1 MKRAIS
7 VLLVVL
13 LTACS
18 KPPVPEADLVLTNGK
33 IFTVYK
39 DQPWVSAVAIK
50 DGRLIAVGNND
61 EIAHYIGGSTAKLD
75 LEGRMAM
82 PGIVD
87 THMHPDNVAMDS
99 QRCILPGTF
108 ENPGEDDLIAAI
120 LECDE
125 RFADDEILYG
135 YRFTTS
141 AITPGR
147 MNRWFLDELISDR
160 PVFLRDEAGH
170 TVWIN
175 TKALELAGL
184 TSDVVG
190 PKGGEVVKNDKGELT
205 GVFKSAA
212 RGLLE
217 SLWCGDE
224 TLDTEVL
231 REGVNWTL
239 DEMTRLGVTSYMDA
253 NFKLQ
258 MLPLWEQVFASRKV
272 SPQASLCFWATGDMT
287 MPDAR
292 AIREAFDNAR
302 LPENTRLCAKI
313 YGDNVLE
320 AGTAGLLQNYADRD
334 HAGQSNQTPE
344 FLKEVVREL
353 DKYDI
358 QIKTHAIG
366 DRTARNVLDAYEEVI
381 EARGGN
387 PLRHHLAHL
396 TTVAPEDYPRFRQL
410 DVPGEFIG
418 LITALI
424 PYVKLSYYR
433 TLGHDRFHER
443 MMPIGALHRAG
454 ATLSASSDW
463 GAAILDPMRGIQ
475 TTVTRKDP
483 NNPEAPIA
491 GPEHTVDL
499 ETAIAMNTINGA
511 YLLGREHQTGSLEVG
526 KMADLIVLDQ
536 NLFDVPVEEI
546 RYTKVLLTLIGGRVA
561 WKAGEFAL

>member
-1 MKRAIS
+1 M
-7 VLLVVL
+7 
-13 LTACS
+13 
-18 KPPVPEADLVLTNGK
+18 PEADLVLTNGN
-33 IFTVYK
+33 IYTV
-39 DQPWVSAVAIK
+39 DEGQPWVSAVAIR
-50 DGRLIAVGNND
+50 DGRFVAVGSD
-61 EIAHYIGGSTAKLD
+61 DQIARFIGSSTVNLD
-75 LEGRMAM
+75 LKGRMAM

-87 THMHPDNVAMDS
+87 SHMHPDNVAMDS

-108 ENPGEDDLIAAI
+108 DNPGEDELVAAI
-120 LECDE
+120 LECDR
-125 RFADDEILYG
+125 RFPDDEVLYG

-141 AITPGR
+141 AIAPTR
-147 MNRWFLDELISDR
+147 MTRWFLDELISDR

-175 TKALELAGL
+175 TKALDLVGL
-184 TSDVVG
+184 TPDVKG
-190 PKGGEVVKNDKGELT
+190 PKGGVIVKNDEGELT
-205 GVFKSAA
+205 GVFQSSA
-212 RGLLE
+212 RSLLG
-217 SLWCGDE
+217 SLWRQDE
-224 TLDTEVL
+224 TPDSDVM
-231 REGVNWTL
+231 RAGMNWTL

-253 NFKLQ
+253 NFKSQ
-258 MLPLWEQVFASRKV
+258 MLPLWEQVFASREV
-272 SPQASLCFWATGDMT
+272 SPRASLCFWATGDMT
-287 MPDAR
+287 MPDAKG
-292 AIREAFDNAR
+292 IREAFDNAR
-302 LPENTRLCAKI
+302 LPEGTKLCAKI

-320 AGTAGLLQNYADRD
+320 AGTAGLLENYADRD
-334 HAGQSNQTPE
+334 HAGQSNQTPK

-366 DRTARNVLDAYEEVI
+366 DRTARSVLDAYEEVI

-396 TTVAPEDYPRFRQL
+396 TTVAPADFPRFRQL

-424 PYVKLSYYR
+424 PYVELSYYR

-475 TTVTRKDP
+475 TTITRKDP
-483 NNPEAPIA
+483 NNPDAPIA
-491 GPEHTVDL
+491 GPDHTVDL

-526 KMADLIVLDQ
+526 KMADLIVLDR
-536 NLFDVPVEEI
+536 NLFEVPEETI
-546 RYTKVLLTLIGGRVA
+546 RGTRVLLTLIGGSVA
-561 WKAGEFAL
+561 WQSEELGLVL